1 MVLFLL
7 TLSKSLPKK
16 RIIMPVGVTTI
27 KNTIPITMG
36 DIMEPFTIYWLH
48 F

>member
-1 MVLFLL
+1 
-7 TLSKSLPKK
+7 
-16 RIIMPVGVTTI
+16 MPVGVTTI